1 MDLHLGGLIIKILYL
16 DFERGSQ
23 TLGSKDKIQ
32 EMFGYPMLTMNSWNQ
47 FQSMIGQL
55 YTKEKTTNVIK
66 IGTLEIPEETIEVK
80 AKNGTVVDA
89 LILDTFSELSKK
101 FQRSLTDK
109 NGKMKLQDWGVLKS
123 KLDTAL
129 DFVTSIPGIVICN
142 VHSKIQTMDDGTSKI
157 LPYIDG
163 GTKED
168 ISKWFDFVFYA
179 RTVLDPNGNR
189 QYIWVTK
196 RSEMFDNA
204 KDRTDILP
212 VEMPQDYSKVVEAAK
227 HKGFDNV
234 RILIIGSPGS
244 GKTYSLQT
252 LVNGGSNENA

>member
-1 MDLHLGGLIIKILYL
+1 MKVLFL

-23 TLGSKDKIQ
+23 TLGSKDHIKN
-32 EMFGYPMLTMNSWNQ
+32 MFGYPMVTMTSWEQ

-55 YTKEKTTNVIK
+55 YTKKKTINTIK
-66 IGTLEIPEETIEVK
+66 IGELEILEESYNVVP
-80 AKNGTVVDA
+80 KNGTPVDA

-109 NGKMKLQDWGVLKS
+109 NGKMKIQDWGVLKN
-123 KLDTAL
+123 KLDVAL
-129 DFVTSIPGIVICN
+129 DFVTSIPGIVILN
-142 VHSKIQTMDDGTSKI
+142 VHSKIQTMDDGTTKL

-179 RTVLDPNGNR
+179 RTVLDPAGNR
-189 QYIWVTK
+189 SYVWVTK
-196 RSEMFDNA
+196 RSEMYDNA
-204 KDRTDILP
+204 KDRTDLLP
-212 VEMPQDYSKVVEAAK
+212 AEIPQDYQQVISAART
-227 HKGFDNV
+227 KGFDSI

-252 LVNGGSNENA
+252 LVNHGDNNENTKS

>member
-1 MDLHLGGLIIKILYL
+1 MKILYL

-32 EMFGYPMLTMNSWNQ
+32 DMFGYPMLTMTTWDQ
-47 FQSMIGQL
+47 FQSIVSKL
-55 YTKEKTTNVIK
+55 YTKKKVVNTIK
-66 IGTLEIPEETIEVK
+66 IGNLEIPEESVEVLP
-80 AKNGTVVDA
+80 KNGTVVDA

-129 DFVTSIPGIVICN
+129 DFITSVPGVVICN

-179 RTVLDPNGNR
+179 RTVLDPSGKR
-189 QYIWVTK
+189 QYIWITK

-204 KDRTDILP
+204 KDRTDLLP
-212 VEMPQDYSKVVEAAK
+212 VEMPQDYDKVIKAAK
-227 HKGFDNV
+227 QKGFDNV
-234 RILIIGSPGS
+234 RILVIGSPGS

-252 LVNGGSNENA
+252 LVNGGSNENVES

>member
-1 MDLHLGGLIIKILYL
+1 MKILYL

-32 EMFGYPMLTMNSWNQ
+32 DMFGYPMLTMTTWDQ
-47 FQSMIGQL
+47 FQSIVSKL
-55 YTKEKTTNVIK
+55 YTKKKVVNTIK
-66 IGTLEIPEETIEVK
+66 IGNLEIPEESVEVLP
-80 AKNGTVVDA
+80 KNGTVVDA

-129 DFVTSIPGIVICN
+129 DFITSVPGVVICN

-179 RTVLDPNGNR
+179 RTVLDPSGKR
-189 QYIWVTK
+189 QYIWITK

-204 KDRTDILP
+204 KDRTDLLP
-212 VEMPQDYSKVVEAAK
+212 VEMPQDYDKVIKAAK
-227 HKGFDNV
+227 QKGFDNV
-234 RILIIGSPGS
+234 RI
-244 GKTYSLQT
+244 
-252 LVNGGSNENA
+252 